1 MFAETNRLDTAVP
14 IGLTLSKF
22 YWSALNPRKRILYS
36 IESMG
41 DKLTLQVNFKKLKL
55 TYDS

>member
-1 MFAETNRLDTAVP
+1 MFAETNRLDSAVP

-41 DKLTLQVNFKKLKL
+41 DKLTLQVIF
-55 TYDS
+55 